1 MGAPRRSSP
10 AGALCLALAAG
21 ILVAFGAFAGMRDVP
36 LVVPAVVLGVYVV
49 MSGVTF
55 AVYAHDKSV
64 AGTARRRVPERT
76 LLVLGFL
83 GGWPGAGVAQQALR
97 HKTRKT
103 SFQLRFWATVLANL
117 AVLGGLLV
125 ALTSRG

>member
-1 MGAPRRSSP
+1 MGAPRRFSP
-10 AGALCLALAAG
+10 APALCLALGVGVLIA
-21 ILVAFGAFAGMRDVP
+21 LGAFAAVRDAP
-36 LVVPAVVLGVYVV
+36 LVVSAVVLAVYVV
-49 MSGVTF
+49 MSAVTF

-64 AGTARRRVPERT
+64 AGSARRRVPERT

-103 SFQLRFWATVLANL
+103 SFQLRFWATVVGNL
-117 AVLGGLLV
+117 AVLTGLLL